1 MNKRT
6 FVASSGACARG
17 IQIYFSQSHSIPL
30 LRFTQRRRQVEKK
43 NTVKKMVLTQLVSLV
58 RGKKLSR
65 TKKLVRATKKL
76 PQLTGA

>member
-1 MNKRT
+1 
-6 FVASSGACARG
+6 
-17 IQIYFSQSHSIPL
+17 
-30 LRFTQRRRQVEKK
+30 
-43 NTVKKMVLTQLVSLV
+43 MVLTQLVSPV